1 MPVRPVAGRAE
12 EEAMAETAGTR
23 EEVRLAHPGEGVALV
38 TVSGPPPCAAT
49 FSLVEALAARLA
61 QAREGGARVT
71 VVASDV
77 PGHWI
82 GHASLRDLLAMFRG
96 QPTSGD
102 GASFFR
108 AVHELAATDV
118 VTIAA
123 VSGDCAG
130 GGAELAWACD
140 LRVAAATA
148 RFSQPEVPI
157 GVTTGL
163 GGASRLARLV
173 GCSMT
178 AEMVLDGGP
187 VAASR
192 LHALGVVHRVVDAAR
207 CTDGA
212 VAWALRLAS
221 RPAAA
226 LAAQK
231 RALRES
237 LERPLAEALVEEQ
250 RRFQENAHPDAALS
264 GMARVQARYDAGAQP
279 DDVFDPPFEI
289 G

>member
-1 MPVRPVAGRAE
+1 MGPE
-12 EEAMAETAGTR
+12 EDAMAEAATR
-23 EEVRLAHPGEGVALV
+23 PEQVRLAQVGEGVALV

-49 FSLVEALAARLA
+49 FSLVEALAARLVE
-61 QAREGGARVT
+61 AREGGARVT

-102 GASFFR
+102 GASYFR
-108 AVHELAATDV
+108 AVHELTATDV
-118 VTIAA
+118 VSIAA

-130 GGAELAWACD
+130 GGAEFAWACD

-148 RFSQPEVPI
+148 RFSQTEVPI

-173 GCSMT
+173 GRSMA
-178 AEMVLDGGP
+178 AEMVLDGAP

-192 LHALGVVHRVVDAAR
+192 LHALGAVHRVVEAER
-207 CTDGA
+207 CTDVA
-212 VAWALRLAS
+212 IAWAKRLAS

-237 LERPLAEALVEEQ
+237 AELPLAEALANEQ
-250 RRFQENAHPDAALS
+250 RRFQENARTEAALA
-264 GMARVQARYDAGAQP
+264 GMQRVQERYDAGALP
-279 DDVFDPPFEI
+279 DEIFDPPFE
-289 G
+289 GG